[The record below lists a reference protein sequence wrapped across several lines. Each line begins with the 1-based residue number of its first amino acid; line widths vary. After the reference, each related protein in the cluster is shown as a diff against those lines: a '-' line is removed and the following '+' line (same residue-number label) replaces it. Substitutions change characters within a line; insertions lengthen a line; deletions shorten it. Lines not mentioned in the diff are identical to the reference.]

1 MDLERWRAVSAAM
14 AIAAATSVP
23 AAGGERECSVETRL
37 QWVDVERLAG
47 FAYPAM
53 AREAEH
59 ILAEHGVCAE
69 LSRVSPRSVRANGE
83 IGVILLRSMA
93 GSGAGRHVM
102 GATRSHQPGNATVWV
117 YLEDVAS
124 AVGLAG
130 RGLESGS
137 GLDRAVFGRALGR
150 VVAHE
155 IVHTLLPERPH
166 DSAGLMSAS
175 LGRHEL
181 TTFALRTHPG
191 LLADVRRAGRN
202 RLAENTHDRPQGDG
216 AHRLG
221 H

>member
-1 MDLERWRAVSAAM
+1 MDLGRWRAVSAAM

-37 QWVDVERLAG
+37 QWVDVEGLAR
-47 FAYPAM
+47 FAYSAM
-53 AREAEH
+53 AREARH
-59 ILAEHGVCAE
+59 VLAEHGVCAE
-69 LSRVSPRSVRANGE
+69 LARASPRSVRADGE
-83 IGVILLRSMA
+83 IGVVLLRSMG
-93 GSGAGRHVM
+93 GSGVGRHVM
-102 GATRSHQPGNATVWV
+102 GATLSSYPGNATVWV
-117 YLEDVAS
+117 YLDEVAS

-130 RGLESGS
+130 RALESGS
-137 GLDRAVFGRALGR
+137 AADRAGFGRALGR

-155 IVHTLLPERPH
+155 VVHTLLPERPH

-181 TTFALRTHPG
+181 TTFALGTHSG
-191 LLADVRRAGRN
+191 LLADMRRAGRN
-202 RLAENTHDRPQGDG
+202 RHAENAHDRPQGDG